1 MKMEKQQ
8 VKELIDQD
16 RGVDMKKCIVC
27 NGKGY
32 FKVLSKEFKV
42 IYPEGRIPCGK
53 CKTKGKVSK

>member
-1 MKMEKQQ
+1 
-8 VKELIDQD
+8 
-16 RGVDMKKCIVC
+16 MKKCIVC